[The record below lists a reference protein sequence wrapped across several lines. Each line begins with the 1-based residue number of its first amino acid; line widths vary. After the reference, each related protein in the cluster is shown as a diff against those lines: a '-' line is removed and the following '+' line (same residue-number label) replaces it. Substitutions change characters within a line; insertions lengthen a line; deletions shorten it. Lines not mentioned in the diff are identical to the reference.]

1 MMNDKWWTSDN
12 FPKLFSPLVTDWLQ
26 HVATP
31 FWAPGPNK
39 NVIPVG
45 FCAQKKA
52 DENNKN
58 LIQWNHLVKSYVV
71 KKAYSSDHIISYQT
85 NNQPGSHVPPFP
97 TAVQSRD
104 TGPIFIL
111 HIFQQ
116 PLLKP
121 VKLGRIIL
129 PGWCF
134 FQWRW
139 GIWNLRGIQGVLQT

>member
-1 MMNDKWWTSDN
+1 MINDEPRIF
-12 FPKLFSPLVTDWLQ
+12 FPKLCSPLVTDWFQ
-26 HVATP
+26 HLSGHL
-31 FWAPGPNK
+31 APTK
-39 NVIPVG
+39 MSSVFAWVSVH
-45 FCAQKKA
+45 KKA
-52 DENNKN
+52 DENNQN
-58 LIQWNHLVKSYVV
+58 LIQWNPLVKSYVV
-71 KKAYSSDHIISYQT
+71 KKAYSSYHIISYHIISNKQST
-85 NNQPGSHVPPFP
+85 WKPCSSLS